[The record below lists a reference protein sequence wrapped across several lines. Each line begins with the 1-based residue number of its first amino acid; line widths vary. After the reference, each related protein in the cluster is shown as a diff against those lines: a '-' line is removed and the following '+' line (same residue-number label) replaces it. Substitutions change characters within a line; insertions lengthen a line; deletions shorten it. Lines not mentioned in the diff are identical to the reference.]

1 MSHTVIH
8 RSTPAEGVLLAEI
21 ERPPV
26 NAYDLEMLDALEGL
40 ASEAASDPAVRVVV
54 LASRLQGVFSAGA
67 DIDAFLAMDPS
78 RRVDLCSRCREVQT
92 WIEVCP
98 KPFLALIEGACIGG
112 GAEIVLACDVR
123 FMALRTASIGFPE
136 IELGLIPGSGGTQ
149 RLARRVGR
157 GRALD
162 LILSGRR
169 VDAEEALALGLVE
182 HVAEPEAVRQA
193 TLAYAQ
199 QIASRPAEALAA
211 AKDAVVR
218 GLRSGLGEGLTIELE
233 HVRQRLQDPRVE
245 ERLRQVRRS
254 PRSETT

>member
-1 MSHTVIH
+1 
-8 RSTPAEGVLLAEI
+8 
-21 ERPPV
+21 
-26 NAYDLEMLDALEGL
+26 
-40 ASEAASDPAVRVVV
+40 
-54 LASRLQGVFSAGA
+54 
-67 DIDAFLAMDPS
+67 
-78 RRVDLCSRCREVQT
+78 
-92 WIEVCP
+92 
-98 KPFLALIEGACIGG
+98 
-112 GAEIVLACDVR
+112 
-123 FMALRTASIGFPE
+123 
-136 IELGLIPGSGGTQ
+136 
-149 RLARRVGR
+149 
-157 GRALD
+157 
-162 LILSGRR
+162 
-169 VDAEEALALGLVE
+169 VE

>member
-1 MSHTVIH
+1 MSHTVVH
-8 RSTPAEGVLLAEI
+8 RSFPAEGVLLAEI

-67 DIDAFLAMDPS
+67 DVDAFLAMEPS

-98 KPFLALIEGACIGG
+98 KPFVALIEGACIGG
-112 GAEIVLACDVR
+112 GAEIILACDVR
-123 FMALRTASIGFPE
+123 FMALRTAWIGFPE
-136 IELGLIPGSGGTQ
+136 IDLGLIPGSGGTQ

-182 HVAEPEAVRQA
+182 HVAEAASVRHE
-193 TLAYAQ
+193 TLAYARQ
-199 QIASRPAEALAA
+199 LAAKPAEALAA
-211 AKDAVVR
+211 VKDAVVR
-218 GLRSGLGEGLTIELE
+218 GLRSGIGEGLAIELD

-245 ERLRQVRRS
+245 ERLRQMRGASR
-254 PRSETT
+254 PEKA